1 MIRIGIIGTDT
12 AAHLHTGVLLASNN
26 YEIAGCYAPDNRES
40 MVFARQY
47 RLVSYSSLEAL
58 FKYTDVIDIAGR
70 VPEMMALAERSLK
83 AMKHVYLNQ
92 PHQLSIAEVQH
103 LVKLA
108 AESGV
113 VLQTGA
119 GYRYCPAYDLL
130 VELKQKPRLIEIKH
144 QLVRNNEDVLLQLKT
159 ELSRDLD
166 FVFGVLHA
174 GINRTDIKTWSK
186 SDGYPDLLHCR
197 LECDNGSSVN
207 AVLHTVFEGESKL
220 NITFNF
226 PDVIVGAD
234 VFKSTIKKQYYEYDV
249 VDSIVLNAYN
259 EKTMHRHDLQ
269 NFYLAIRNN
278 PDAIRRIE
286 EQLQS
291 IAAADVI
298 VEQIRQSQPVTS
310 YY

>member
-1 MIRIGIIGTDT
+1 MIRIGIIGTDA
-12 AAHLHTGVLLASNN
+12 AAHLHTGALLAGSN

-83 AMKHVYLNQ
+83 AMKHVYIGQPNQ
-92 PHQLSIAEVQH
+92 LGMAEVQH

-113 VLQTGA
+113 VLQAGS
-119 GYRYCPAYDLL
+119 GYRYCPAYGSL
-130 VELKQKPRLIEIKH
+130 VELKQKPRQIEIRH
-144 QLVRNNEDVLLQLKT
+144 QLVRNNDDVLLQLKT

-166 FVFGVLHA
+166 LVFGVLHA
-174 GINRTDIKTWSK
+174 GVNRTDIKTWTK
-186 SDGYPDLLHCR
+186 SDGYPDMLHCR

-207 AVLHTVFEGESKL
+207 AVLHTVSEGEPKL
-220 NITFNF
+220 NITFDL
-226 PDVIVGAD
+226 PDMIVKSD

-249 VDSIVLNAYN
+249 VDSIVLDAYN
-259 EKTMHRHDLQ
+259 EKTVYRHDLQ
-269 NFYLAIRNN
+269 NFYLAVRNN

-291 IAAADVI
+291 ISAADIVI
-298 VEQIRQSQPVTS
+298 DLIRQSQPVTIC
-310 YY
+310 Y